1 MLTRSDRSD
10 PGGRAGGLARVPLG
24 ATTLGVG
31 RGLATESQ
39 KFHPG
44 FFPELAMRRWIT
56 ISAIALMLLVWIP
69 VGLVSALVGALLA
82 VGRQKMRR
90 LSETRH
96 SSRNHI

>member
-1 MLTRSDRSD
+1 MSTRSDRSD

-44 FFPELAMRRWIT
+44 FFPGASYETLDYHICDCLDVTGMDTCGTGVSTCWC
-56 ISAIALMLLVWIP
+56 IAGCWKAEDAAA
-69 VGLVSALVGALLA
+69 S
-82 VGRQKMRR
+82 
-90 LSETRH
+90 
-96 SSRNHI
+96 